1 MNKYTVRLNYEAVI
15 DVEVEANDE
24 GAALDK
30 ARDYAEMEA
39 DARQFNICNEKQS
52 RILSTD

>member
-1 MNKYTVRLNYEAVI
+1 MSKYTVRLNYEAVI